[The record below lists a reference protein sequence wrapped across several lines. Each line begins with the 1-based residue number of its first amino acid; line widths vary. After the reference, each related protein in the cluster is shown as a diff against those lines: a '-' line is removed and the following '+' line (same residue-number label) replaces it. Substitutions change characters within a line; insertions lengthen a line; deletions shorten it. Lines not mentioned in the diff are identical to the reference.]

1 MRKKSIFI
9 LNILTVV
16 CTLAG
21 MVMMFLGT
29 GKDGL
34 LVTNGFE
41 NLRYYTVLSNLFSG
55 GVAVA
60 YLITRSDRKA
70 LLLWK
75 YMSSTCVALTFL
87 MIALFFG
94 PLYGWL
100 NLYHGSNFMFH
111 LVVPV
116 LAVVELFLMEGE
128 LTFKMSVQSAIPTFL
143 YGTGY
148 FVNLLINGIGQW
160 PDTNDWYGFVN
171 WGWGVAIGIF
181 FGVILS
187 SWGIACLLRWTR
199 QKVTTRK

>member
-1 MRKKSIFI
+1 
-9 LNILTVV
+9 
-16 CTLAG
+16 
-21 MVMMFLGT
+21 
-29 GKDGL
+29 
-34 LVTNGFE
+34 
-41 NLRYYTVLSNLFSG
+41 
-55 GVAVA
+55 
-60 YLITRSDRKA
+60 
-70 LLLWK
+70 
-75 YMSSTCVALTFL
+75 
-87 MIALFFG
+87 
-94 PLYGWL
+94 
-100 NLYHGSNFMFH
+100 MFH

-116 LAVVELFLMEGE
+116 LTVVELFLMEGE

-181 FGVILS
+181 FGVVLS